1 LDTIP
6 RKTVHILSALVEN
19 RLAAYRP
26 QRRTKPPALSKD
38 EIYERIRNAIAEHRL
53 MPGAKLSEDRLGAI
67 YGVSRTVIRGVLQR
81 LAHEMLI
88 TLLHNRGAF
97 VASPT
102 PKDAHDVFE
111 ARRLIEPRL
120 IEDACKHATR
130 AQITKLRAL
139 VRQEERARS
148 HGDRHTTVRLSG
160 EFHMAVAAI
169 AGNRMLTR
177 AMQEL
182 TSLTCLIILLYDA
195 PTATACPNDEHAALV
210 DCIEQGSARAAVRTM
225 LEHLDHIEEALE
237 LNPRPAGQ
245 SPLEEVL
252 GIRRMPATDSAS
264 SKA

>member
-1 LDTIP
+1 
-6 RKTVHILSALVEN
+6 
-19 RLAAYRP
+19 LATRRP
-26 QRRTKPPALSKD
+26 PRRTQPPAPSKD

-67 YGVSRTVIRGVLQR
+67 YGVSRTVIRAVLQR

-130 AQITKLRAL
+130 AQIAKLRAL
-139 VRQEERARS
+139 VRQEERAHS
-148 HGDRHTTVRLSG
+148 EGDRHTTVRLSG
-160 EFHMAVAAI
+160 EFHMAIAEI

-177 AMQEL
+177 SMHEL

-195 PTATACPNDEHAALV
+195 PTSTACPNDEHATLV
-210 DCIEQGSARAAVRTM
+210 DQIERRNARAAVRTM
-225 LEHLDHIEEALE
+225 IEHLDHIEGALE
-237 LNPRPAGQ
+237 LNPRTTGQ
-245 SPLEEVL
+245 SSLEEVL
-252 GIRRMPATDSAS
+252 GA
-264 SKA
+264 